1 MTISMWLFVA
11 IGLGVVS
18 LGYALALYAWVSRQN
33 AGGEREQAIAG
44 YIQEG
49 ARAYLTK
56 LYTALGVLVAVLGVI
71 IALIFSLDMTRSVA
85 ERAFVLADNPW
96 AGIWTALAFVLGAL
110 CSGLAGFLGMSIAV
124 RANLRSAVA
133 AKLGL
138 NPAFRVAFY
147 AGAVLG
153 LAMVGTAVIGI
164 SLIYIFTGN
173 PETIL
178 GFSLGAS
185 AMALLAK
192 AGGGIF
198 TKTADIAADLVGKVE
213 VGIPEDD
220 PRNPAVIA
228 DNVGDNVGDVA
239 GMGADIFDSYVAS
252 VVAAMILGVGVGQTA
267 AAGDGDPRF
276 YVVFPLVLCTVG
288 MLASFIGIQFVRVGR
303 DGKPGAALN
312 NGTVITCVIFAVLAT
327 LLNYA
332 GGFNTGVLISTLAGL
347 VIAVLI
353 GFCTDYFTND
363 ERRPVQQVAA
373 MSKSGSAI
381 TIITGLS
388 YGLISILPSIL
399 GIAGATL
406 AAYFAAEAYGVS
418 GIYGIG
424 IAAVGMLSIT
434 GVIVSADAYG
444 PIVDNAKGIAE
455 MSEMGHEVVERCDT
469 LDSAGNTAKA
479 ITKGFAISAAA
490 LTVLALFA
498 AYGEVLEGLGVSLD
512 IDLQKPIVLAGVLLG
527 ATCPPVFSALLML
540 AVTKNAFVMIEE
552 IRSQFRARP
561 GILKGTEL
569 PDYARC
575 VSIASS
581 GALAS
586 LILPAVIA
594 VIVPLAVGLLLGTDA
609 LGGFLGG
616 SIFTGVIFALFM
628 SNSGGLWDNGKKY
641 IEAGHHGGPG
651 SEAHKAAVVGDTV
664 GDPFKDTAGPSIN
677 TLITVM
683 SLISSLFAPVIAAL
697 TLVK

>member
-153 LAMVGTAVIGI
+153 LAMVGTAV
-164 SLIYIFTGN
+164 
-173 PETIL
+173 
-178 GFSLGAS
+178 
-185 AMALLAK
+185 
-192 AGGGIF
+192 
-198 TKTADIAADLVGKVE
+198 
-213 VGIPEDD
+213 
-220 PRNPAVIA
+220 
-228 DNVGDNVGDVA
+228 
-239 GMGADIFDSYVAS
+239 
-252 VVAAMILGVGVGQTA
+252 
-267 AAGDGDPRF
+267 
-276 YVVFPLVLCTVG
+276 
-288 MLASFIGIQFVRVGR
+288 IGIQFVRVGR

-581 GALAS
+581 GALTS

-594 VIVPLAVGLLLGTDA
+594 VIVPLAVGFLMGTDA

>member
-276 YVVFPLVLCTVG
+276 YVLFPLVLCTVG

-581 GALAS
+581 GALTS

-594 VIVPLAVGLLLGTDA
+594 VIVPLAVGFLMGTDA

>member
-1 MTISMWLFVA
+1 MWLFVA

-581 GALAS
+581 GALTS

-594 VIVPLAVGLLLGTDA
+594 VIVPLAVGFLMGTDA